1 MIQISAFTPTVLTS
15 VPNMRYSKIREM
27 DVSNG
32 EGLGI
37 SLFVQGCHFHCR
49 GCFNPETW
57 DFNGGKEWT
66 KEIEDTFIKLAGK
79 PFIQRVSILG
89 GEPLCPENVI
99 KVSSIISKIRLLY
112 PQKKIW
118 VYTGYKF
125 ETLLEDKLAW
135 DYNTGEFFYRIQV
148 IQARKEIIRNIDIL
162 IDGQFQLDNQDLY
175 NEHIIWAGSTN
186 QRIIDIKKTM
196 ENKSIVLF
204 NS

>member
-57 DFNGGKEWT
+57 DFSGGKEWN
-66 KEIEDTFIKLAGK
+66 KQVEQQFIKLASK
-79 PFIQRVSILG
+79 PYINRISILG
-89 GEPLCPENVI
+89 GEPLCDENVLFVCDLVV
-99 KVSSIISKIRLLY
+99 KLKSLF
-112 PQKKIW
+112 PNKKIW

-125 ETLLEDKLAW
+125 E
-135 DYNTGEFFYRIQV
+135 
-148 IQARKEIIRNIDIL
+148 NIANPIMPLNEQNWITISRTRLIHMIDVL
-162 IDGQFQLDNQDLY
+162 IDGQFQLENQDLY

-186 QRIIDIKKTM
+186 QRVIDVPATLKNDNKKIILFKT
-196 ENKSIVLF
+196 
-204 NS
+204 